1 MLFRYLTLLTTI
13 TLFAGGSNLTA
24 QEQLAWRFTPG
35 ESLKYVVNQ
44 KMDMAMTIAGKQQN
58 VVMTQIMDM
67 HWKIATVDASNG
79 DVKMSQTVER
89 LKMNTEG
96 PPFGL
101 VSFDS
106 ASETVPDTPLGK
118 SLAEVFKVMIGKEF
132 DVRMKSTGKIES
144 VQVPASL
151 IEGLKKAGS
160 AGNAMDE
167 STLKQMMTQSAIT
180 LPEKPVPP
188 GEKWESVQQIDM
200 PFGAMVVRSQLSY
213 EGIDPSS
220 GYALISMKPMI
231 TVTPK
236 EGAPISLTL
245 NHAEGRGLVRFD
257 IAKGRIARSDLDLTM
272 DMQVKS
278 LGQVIDQTVHQTTS
292 MVLSP

>member
-1 MLFRYLTLLTTI
+1 MLFRCLTLLTTI
-13 TLFAGGSNLTA
+13 TLFAGGSSLTA

-44 KMDMAMTIAGKQQN
+44 KMDMTMDLAGNKQTVAMTQ
-58 VVMTQIMDM
+58 VMDM
-67 HWKIATVDASNG
+67 HWKISEVDARNG

-89 LKMNTEG
+89 LKMNSEG
-96 PPFGL
+96 PPFGT
-101 VSFDS
+101 VAFDS
-106 ASETVPDTPLGK
+106 ASETAPDTPLGK

-132 DVRMKSTGKIES
+132 DVQMKSTGKIES

-180 LPEKPVPP
+180 LPEKPIQP
-188 GEKWESVQQIDM
+188 GEKWESVQQIEM
-200 PFGAMVVRSQLSY
+200 PFGTMVVKSQLSF
-213 EGIDPSS
+213 EGIDSSS
-220 GYALISMKPMI
+220 GYALIAMKPTI

-236 EGAPISLTL
+236 EGAAINLTL
-245 NHAEGRGLVRFD
+245 NNAEGQGMVRFD

-272 DMQVKS
+272 DMRVKS
-278 LGQVIDQTVHQTTS
+278 FGQVIDQTVHQTTS